1 MLREYTCIMCPRGC
15 EIRTEIDDD
24 KTIISIEGNHCDKGA
39 GYVRQEVTAPMRNIA
54 TSVLVEG
61 GDMPLVS
68 VRLSEPIPKAR
79 IFDVVQAIHELRLAA
94 PVEQGSVLIEDI
106 LGLGADVLATRSVG
120 RRDHRGITAT
130 NRD

>member
-15 EIRTEIDDD
+15 EIRTDIDEN
-24 KTIISIEGNHCDKGA
+24 KTIVSIEGNHCDKGA
-39 GYVRQEVTAPMRNIA
+39 DYVRQELTAPMRNIA

-68 VRLSEPIPKAR
+68 VRLSGPIPKAR
-79 IFDVVQAIHELRLAA
+79 IFDAVQAIHELRLTA
-94 PVEQGSVLIEDI
+94 PVEQDSVLIENI

-120 RRDHRGITAT
+120 RQE
-130 NRD
+130 

>member
-1 MLREYTCIMCPRGC
+1 
-15 EIRTEIDDD
+15 
-24 KTIISIEGNHCDKGA
+24 
-39 GYVRQEVTAPMRNIA
+39 MRNIA

-68 VRLSEPIPKAR
+68 VRLSDPIPKAR
-79 IFDVVQAIHELRLAA
+79 IFDAVQAIHELRLAA

-120 RRDHRGITAT
+120 RRDHR
-130 NRD
+130 D

>member
-15 EIRTEIDDD
+15 EIRTEIDEN
-24 KTIISIEGNHCDKGA
+24 KTIVSIEGNHCDKGA
-39 GYVRQEVTAPMRNIA
+39 DYVRQELTTPMRNIA

-68 VRLSEPIPKAR
+68 VRLSGPIPKAR
-79 IFDVVQAIHELRLAA
+79 IFDAVQAIHELRLTA
-94 PVEQGSVLIEDI
+94 PVEQDSVLIENI

-120 RRDHRGITAT
+120 RQE
-130 NRD
+130 